1 VIKQFNFYDI
11 YGYLLPGML
20 LTGLLW
26 LPLGLLTKFWPDQD
40 LSKALF
46 LAGLAYLLGHLIQT
60 IAANVVPSKIRVSRD
75 SRRAP
80 SDLML
85 DQNPTL
91 LSPEFRLSKAF
102 KARLADQLEKVLGV
116 SINVV
121 ADGNGDDDISKDRTA
136 AFFQARSF
144 LIAKKA
150 ANYVEQF
157 EGLYS
162 MMRGLSCAL
171 CVGAA
176 YLCGWGLS
184 FHRSQPWLANSMKI
198 GFPLVVGSTLIF
210 SRAGKSGKEWRRI
223 CLSAFLLL
231 AFLGAGYWLGASRS
245 GTFWPQV
252 PPYSEEALW
261 FCAAA
266 SLFAAARFFKS
277 YREFANNFAITVWR
291 DFSAIVSYGAIAQ
304 AGHANDPADGFTAD

>member
-1 VIKQFNFYDI
+1 
-11 YGYLLPGML
+11 ML

-121 ADGNGDDDISKDRTA
+121 ADGNGD
-136 AFFQARSF
+136 
-144 LIAKKA
+144 
-150 ANYVEQF
+150 
-157 EGLYS
+157 
-162 MMRGLSCAL
+162 
-171 CVGAA
+171 
-176 YLCGWGLS
+176 
-184 FHRSQPWLANSMKI
+184 
-198 GFPLVVGSTLIF
+198 
-210 SRAGKSGKEWRRI
+210 
-223 CLSAFLLL
+223 
-231 AFLGAGYWLGASRS
+231 
-245 GTFWPQV
+245 
-252 PPYSEEALW
+252 
-261 FCAAA
+261 
-266 SLFAAARFFKS
+266 
-277 YREFANNFAITVWR
+277 
-291 DFSAIVSYGAIAQ
+291 
-304 AGHANDPADGFTAD
+304 